1 MASKSRFF
9 GNGLRLSLRRNAG
22 ILEKYQTKKKEDHF
36 QKELDYFLSKP
47 EYNLRSHNEKVGETV
62 Y

>member
-1 MASKSRFF
+1 MQEYSK
-9 GNGLRLSLRRNAG
+9 NT
-22 ILEKYQTKKKEDHF
+22 KPKKKEDHF